1 MVKVYVD
8 DSPFVG
14 PVVTEVKGIRGGS
27 EWVANE
33 IEGALAYHP
42 DGTIG
47 VRWEEVDI
55 PASLRRKVVVIQGTQ
70 A

>member
-14 PVVTEVKGIRGGS
+14 PVVTEVKGIRGGR

-47 VRWEEVDI
+47 VHW
-55 PASLRRKVVVIQGTQ
+55 
-70 A
+70 